1 DLINSTWYQWGIG
14 VMDRAPDFKMP
25 GVRLPFQC
33 VVCKTRTNPKNRRKI
48 NSELKQLILKRLPI
62 ELKDTDVL
70 CNKCRIKHFYKLSP
84 VENFDNKLIDQSDNE
99 EYQPPVSKKTSFA
112 SPPSVRLNIPS
123 TPKSHSRCFIC
134 KRPGPKLIVVPSEA
148 RFTAF
153 VQRNV
158 IIKSGTRCC
167 PVHMDESQIKDEALQ
182 SVKASESAF
191 VNRATVLELL
201 NKLRASCNK
210 TQKRFDFNTL
220 NNEEYV
226 DLTGL
231 NKEAIR
237 DICAGVEGHIRNTP
251 VRDILTTVGIFFFKL
266 KSGLSNTILS
276 IIFGISKSS
285 VRRAIATTRQ
295 TLKENF
301 VRLNLGFNHIS
312 RQKVIN
318 QHTRQLA
325 RSLFVDEA
333 GDSSRL
339 ILVLDGTYIYIQK
352 SQNHHFQRRSYSMHK
367 GRPLVKPMVIV
378 TTSGH
383 YMSVLGPYL
392 SDGKNNDAKI
402 LNHIINTNVEDIKS
416 YVHPGDIFVVDR
428 GFRDSLQLLED
439 LGIQSKMPSFLPKGE
454 TQFQTEVAN
463 TSRLVTK
470 VPFIGDFVQIICAV
484 CNKYLP
490 PLSSSCS
497 DDDRLAQHM
506 LQLATQE
513 NSLKTE
519 IEESNLDKSRAVWVP
534 VSDTDL
540 EDFPRLTEDI
550 LRTLTCGVY
559 QLKLCP
565 GYIQEHLEGDEDI
578 RVHKERSGLIRVRLQ
593 SRHVSAKQY
602 NLWIKF
608 NNYEILG
615 WYCKCRSGSRIV
627 GMCAHCAAVIWYL
640 GYGKHRFLGALGV
653 RDWSEYVDD
662 ASVVPPTVD
671 SSDSDSD

>member
-1 DLINSTWYQWGIG
+1 
-14 VMDRAPDFKMP
+14 
-25 GVRLPFQC
+25 C

-266 KSGLSNTILS
+266 KSGLSNTIL
-276 IIFGISKSS
+276 
-285 VRRAIATTRQ
+285 
-295 TLKENF
+295 
-301 VRLNLGFNHIS
+301 
-312 RQKVIN
+312 
-318 QHTRQLA
+318 
-325 RSLFVDEA
+325 
-333 GDSSRL
+333 
-339 ILVLDGTYIYIQK
+339 
-352 SQNHHFQRRSYSMHK
+352 
-367 GRPLVKPMVIV
+367 
-378 TTSGH
+378 GH

-671 SSDSDSD
+671 SSDSNSD

>member
-1 DLINSTWYQWGIG
+1 
-14 VMDRAPDFKMP
+14 MP
-25 GVRLPFQC
+25 GVRLLFQC

-70 CNKCRIKHFYKLSP
+70 CNKCRIKHSYKLSP
-84 VENFDNKLIDQSDNE
+84 VENFNNKLIDQSYNE

-134 KRPGPKLIVVPSEA
+134 KRPGPKLKVVPSEA

-153 VQRNV
+153 VQQNV

-167 PVHMDESQIKDEALQ
+167 PVHMDESQIKDKALQ

-210 TQKRFDFNTL
+210 NQKRFDFNTL

-237 DICAGVEGHIRNTP
+237 DICAG
-251 VRDILTTVGIFFFKL
+251 
-266 KSGLSNTILS
+266 S
-276 IIFGISKSS
+276 IYW
-285 VRRAIATTRQ
+285 
-295 TLKENF
+295 
-301 VRLNLGFNHIS
+301 RLCANNLCH
-312 RQKVIN
+312 
-318 QHTRQLA
+318 
-325 RSLFVDEA
+325 
-333 GDSSRL
+333 
-339 ILVLDGTYIYIQK
+339 
-352 SQNHHFQRRSYSMHK
+352 
-367 GRPLVKPMVIV
+367 
-378 TTSGH
+378 
-383 YMSVLGPYL
+383 
-392 SDGKNNDAKI
+392 
-402 LNHIINTNVEDIKS
+402 
-416 YVHPGDIFVVDR
+416 
-428 GFRDSLQLLED
+428 
-439 LGIQSKMPSFLPKGE
+439 
-454 TQFQTEVAN
+454 
-463 TSRLVTK
+463 
-470 VPFIGDFVQIICAV
+470 

-497 DDDRLAQHM
+497 NDA
-506 LQLATQE
+506 
-513 NSLKTE
+513 
-519 IEESNLDKSRAVWVP
+519 
-534 VSDTDL
+534 

-640 GYGKHRFLGALGV
+640 GYGKHRCLGALGV

>member
-1 DLINSTWYQWGIG
+1 
-14 VMDRAPDFKMP
+14 MP

-191 VNRATVLELL
+191 VNRAIVLELL

-237 DICAGVEGHIRNTP
+237 DIFAGVEGRIRNTP

-301 VRLNLGFNHIS
+301 LPLNLGFNHIS

-352 SQNHHFQRRSYSMHK
+352 SQNHHFQRRSYNMHK

-392 SDGKNNDAKI
+392 SDEKNNDAKI

-470 VPFIGDFVQIICAV
+470 
-484 CNKYLP
+484 
-490 PLSSSCS
+490 
-497 DDDRLAQHM
+497 
-506 LQLATQE
+506 

>member
-1 DLINSTWYQWGIG
+1 
-14 VMDRAPDFKMP
+14 MDRAPDFKV
-25 GVRLPFQC
+25 GVRWFETQQDARSTASIPVC
-33 VVCKTRTNPKNRRKI
+33 VCKTRTNPKNRRKI

-99 EYQPPVSKKTSFA
+99 EYQPPVSKSFA

-266 KSGLSNTILS
+266 KSGLSNTIL
-276 IIFGISKSS
+276 
-285 VRRAIATTRQ
+285 
-295 TLKENF
+295 
-301 VRLNLGFNHIS
+301 
-312 RQKVIN
+312 
-318 QHTRQLA
+318 
-325 RSLFVDEA
+325 
-333 GDSSRL
+333 
-339 ILVLDGTYIYIQK
+339 
-352 SQNHHFQRRSYSMHK
+352 
-367 GRPLVKPMVIV
+367 
-378 TTSGH
+378 GH

-671 SSDSDSD
+671 SSDSNSD

>member
-1 DLINSTWYQWGIG
+1 
-14 VMDRAPDFKMP
+14 MP

-266 KSGLSNTILS
+266 KSGLSNTIL
-276 IIFGISKSS
+276 
-285 VRRAIATTRQ
+285 
-295 TLKENF
+295 
-301 VRLNLGFNHIS
+301 
-312 RQKVIN
+312 
-318 QHTRQLA
+318 
-325 RSLFVDEA
+325 
-333 GDSSRL
+333 
-339 ILVLDGTYIYIQK
+339 
-352 SQNHHFQRRSYSMHK
+352 
-367 GRPLVKPMVIV
+367 
-378 TTSGH
+378 GH

-565 GYIQEHLEGDEDI
+565 GYIQEHIEGDEDI
-578 RVHKERSGLIRVRLQ
+578 CVHKERSGLIRVRLQ

>member
-1 DLINSTWYQWGIG
+1 
-14 VMDRAPDFKMP
+14 MP

-33 VVCKTRTNPKNRRKI
+33 VVCKTWTNPKNRCKI
-48 NSELKQLILKRLPI
+48 NSELEQLILKRLPI

-210 TQKRFDFNTL
+210 TRKRFDFNTL

-237 DICAGVEGHIRNTP
+237 DICAGVDGHIRNTP

-266 KSGLSNTILS
+266 KSGLSNTIL
-276 IIFGISKSS
+276 
-285 VRRAIATTRQ
+285 
-295 TLKENF
+295 
-301 VRLNLGFNHIS
+301 
-312 RQKVIN
+312 
-318 QHTRQLA
+318 
-325 RSLFVDEA
+325 
-333 GDSSRL
+333 
-339 ILVLDGTYIYIQK
+339 
-352 SQNHHFQRRSYSMHK
+352 
-367 GRPLVKPMVIV
+367 
-378 TTSGH
+378 GH

-428 GFRDSLQLLED
+428 GFRDSLQLLEVGQMIWEYSQRC
-439 LGIQSKMPSFLPKGE
+439 LHFCQKARPSSKPRSPTLAGL
-454 TQFQTEVAN
+454 
-463 TSRLVTK
+463 SRSQ

-497 DDDRLAQHM
+497 DDDRLAHHM

>member
-1 DLINSTWYQWGIG
+1 VLINSTFQWGIG
-14 VMDRAPDFKMP
+14 VMDRAADFKIGVRWFESHQERLTSKSEYGGSSLTRMP
-25 GVRLPFQC
+25 GVRLSFQC
-33 VVCKTRTNPKNRRKI
+33 V
-48 NSELKQLILKRLPI
+48 QLIHNCLPI

-251 VRDILTTVGIFFFKL
+251 VRDILTTC
-266 KSGLSNTILS
+266 
-276 IIFGISKSS
+276 SKSN
-285 VRRAIATTRQ
+285 RYNKT
-295 TLKENF
+295 NF
-301 VRLNLGFNHIS
+301 NL
-312 RQKVIN
+312 
-318 QHTRQLA
+318 
-325 RSLFVDEA
+325 
-333 GDSSRL
+333 
-339 ILVLDGTYIYIQK
+339 
-352 SQNHHFQRRSYSMHK
+352 
-367 GRPLVKPMVIV
+367 
-378 TTSGH
+378 
-383 YMSVLGPYL
+383 
-392 SDGKNNDAKI
+392 KNNDAKI

-416 YVHPGDIFVVDR
+416 YVHPCDIFVVDR

-497 DDDRLAQHM
+497 DDDRLAVSVKYRNQVYNIFFYICCNNALEVKYIIIHVQGFIPTKLIVTSFM
-506 LQLATQE
+506 TQNTFNDGHTTNDKQLETH
-513 NSLKTE
+513 N
-519 IEESNLDKSRAVWVP
+519 
-534 VSDTDL
+534 
-540 EDFPRLTEDI
+540 
-550 LRTLTCGVY
+550 
-559 QLKLCP
+559 
-565 GYIQEHLEGDEDI
+565 
-578 RVHKERSGLIRVRLQ
+578 ERHTTR
-593 SRHVSAKQY
+593 
-602 NLWIKF
+602 NTF
-608 NNYEILG
+608 NNGHTNDIMRETLRNILIQRQ
-615 WYCKCRSGSRIV
+615 C
-627 GMCAHCAAVIWYL
+627 
-640 GYGKHRFLGALGV
+640 
-653 RDWSEYVDD
+653 
-662 ASVVPPTVD
+662 
-671 SSDSDSD
+671 

>member
-1 DLINSTWYQWGIG
+1 
-14 VMDRAPDFKMP
+14 
-25 GVRLPFQC
+25 
-33 VVCKTRTNPKNRRKI
+33 
-48 NSELKQLILKRLPI
+48 
-62 ELKDTDVL
+62 
-70 CNKCRIKHFYKLSP
+70 
-84 VENFDNKLIDQSDNE
+84 
-99 EYQPPVSKKTSFA
+99 
-112 SPPSVRLNIPS
+112 
-123 TPKSHSRCFIC
+123 
-134 KRPGPKLIVVPSEA
+134 
-148 RFTAF
+148 
-153 VQRNV
+153 
-158 IIKSGTRCC
+158 
-167 PVHMDESQIKDEALQ
+167 
-182 SVKASESAF
+182 
-191 VNRATVLELL
+191 
-201 NKLRASCNK
+201 
-210 TQKRFDFNTL
+210 
-220 NNEEYV
+220 
-226 DLTGL
+226 
-231 NKEAIR
+231 
-237 DICAGVEGHIRNTP
+237 
-251 VRDILTTVGIFFFKL
+251 
-266 KSGLSNTILS
+266 
-276 IIFGISKSS
+276 
-285 VRRAIATTRQ
+285 
-295 TLKENF
+295 
-301 VRLNLGFNHIS
+301 
-312 RQKVIN
+312 
-318 QHTRQLA
+318 
-325 RSLFVDEA
+325 
-333 GDSSRL
+333 
-339 ILVLDGTYIYIQK
+339 
-352 SQNHHFQRRSYSMHK
+352 
-367 GRPLVKPMVIV
+367 MVIV

-428 GFRDSLQLLED
+428 GFRDSLQLSED

-550 LRTLTCGVY
+550 QRTLTCGVY

-608 NNYEILG
+608 NNYENLG

-627 GMCAHCAAVIWYL
+627 GMCAAVIWYL

>member
-1 DLINSTWYQWGIG
+1 
-14 VMDRAPDFKMP
+14 MDRAPDLKVGMP
-25 GVRLPFQC
+25 GVRLSFQC

-266 KSGLSNTILS
+266 KSGLSNTIL
-276 IIFGISKSS
+276 
-285 VRRAIATTRQ
+285 
-295 TLKENF
+295 
-301 VRLNLGFNHIS
+301 
-312 RQKVIN
+312 
-318 QHTRQLA
+318 
-325 RSLFVDEA
+325 
-333 GDSSRL
+333 
-339 ILVLDGTYIYIQK
+339 
-352 SQNHHFQRRSYSMHK
+352 
-367 GRPLVKPMVIV
+367 
-378 TTSGH
+378 GH
-383 YMSVLGPYL
+383 YISVLGPYL

-608 NNYEILG
+608 NNYEIHG
-615 WYCKCRSGSRIV
+615 WYC
-627 GMCAHCAAVIWYL
+627 
-640 GYGKHRFLGALGV
+640 
-653 RDWSEYVDD
+653 
-662 ASVVPPTVD
+662 
-671 SSDSDSD
+671 

>member
-1 DLINSTWYQWGIG
+1 MRNMLI
-14 VMDRAPDFKMP
+14 
-25 GVRLPFQC
+25 
-33 VVCKTRTNPKNRRKI
+33 
-48 NSELKQLILKRLPI
+48 
-62 ELKDTDVL
+62 
-70 CNKCRIKHFYKLSP
+70 SP
-84 VENFDNKLIDQSDNE
+84 
-99 EYQPPVSKKTSFA
+99 
-112 SPPSVRLNIPS
+112 
-123 TPKSHSRCFIC
+123 
-134 KRPGPKLIVVPSEA
+134 
-148 RFTAF
+148 
-153 VQRNV
+153 
-158 IIKSGTRCC
+158 
-167 PVHMDESQIKDEALQ
+167 
-182 SVKASESAF
+182 
-191 VNRATVLELL
+191 
-201 NKLRASCNK
+201 
-210 TQKRFDFNTL
+210 
-220 NNEEYV
+220 
-226 DLTGL
+226 DLTRRPFGIFVL
-231 NKEAIR
+231 VWR
-237 DICAGVEGHIRNTP
+237 DISVTP
-251 VRDILTTVGIFFFKL
+251 LSEIF
-266 KSGLSNTILS
+266 S
-276 IIFGISKSS
+276 
-285 VRRAIATTRQ
+285 
-295 TLKENF
+295 
-301 VRLNLGFNHIS
+301 
-312 RQKVIN
+312 
-318 QHTRQLA
+318 QH
-325 RSLFVDEA
+325 
-333 GDSSRL
+333 
-339 ILVLDGTYIYIQK
+339 
-352 SQNHHFQRRSYSMHK
+352 
-367 GRPLVKPMVIV
+367 
-378 TTSGH
+378 GH

-392 SDGKNNDAKI
+392 SDGKSNDAKI

-463 TSRLVTK
+463 TSRFVTK

-662 ASVVPPTVD
+662 ASVVPTTVD